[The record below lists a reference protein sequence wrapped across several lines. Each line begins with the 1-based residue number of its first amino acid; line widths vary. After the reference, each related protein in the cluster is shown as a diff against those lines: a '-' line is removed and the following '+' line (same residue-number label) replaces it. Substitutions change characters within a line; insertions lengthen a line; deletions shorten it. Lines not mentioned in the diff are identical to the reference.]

1 MAALKKLAYT
11 LANIIPEYKN
21 YGSNID
27 FILTKIPIEDQKH
40 AKIRRKLKQ
49 ALDENQKQNAHD
61 SALIDF
67 LLMLRKKCTNRT
79 AVFLNPIESDLEETM
94 EELFSDKEWI
104 SVPSQVI
111 RSFVTDD
118 SMAKIKQQISKH
130 KEYIMKTMNRYQ
142 NARHDV
148 AASESGLDF
157 EIIDVKLSEL
167 YDLHKCLED
176 IQIIRD
182 TLNECIQIIK
192 ESFNG
197 KITNAI
203 TKLSN
208 ANQYHNIREF
218 EKSIIDY
225 KSITKD
231 MKAMMDLQNKKYF
244 ENNNG
249 ASPSLLNESLTN
261 AFEASLEK
269 CSLMFDSAIYFKK
282 SAIFVEYFEQF
293 KDAYSQ
299 KMNQISEELDKIKAE
314 STQYIKE
321 HDVKLYK
328 NLQLL
333 GQAMHL
339 NDNYDVTATI
349 EYLEKELISSLNGLL
364 TDLPS
369 DSILQDISSLE
380 WAGHDV
386 QLKKMNNTIKTLQAF
401 HDQLNTLHSQLSLE
415 IKRIHSKGIKVMV
428 DYCDALNAI
437 VKSILSTTPAKDT
450 HVQNTMKKAK
460 LAMTEFTN
468 IYGMNENV
476 KMQTSPVY
484 YQTTSLIINYLTNIQ
499 DGFTRILTR
508 IENDIAT
515 QEDYIVLNTYVQ
527 IMNHSD
533 WIFEIAGKSKENE
546 LIKHIT
552 QQLTHR
558 IKKLEH
564 ESKRIS
570 PSVDDPE
577 SLQLIK
583 NVLDKLSKIRF
594 LEDIIPDIATM
605 SEGVV
610 NIVQN
615 DVRRILAAVTREYSS
630 NPSNSNRVLT
640 QILNKMD
647 KLIKS
652 NDDSLTMDKP
662 IEQMVVAL
670 QHQLAQESKS
680 NDDENISRQLK
691 MYTQFEQF
699 ANEMKDEGLLI
710 REAIDINTLRAMLMN
725 AMEHDTNKNKK
736 LKFKKISK
744 CLIFI
749 KACKPIPWVKQF
761 NRADNMNVVASN
773 CRATVIDYLNEY
785 VRTQDKQLQH
795 SFNVL
800 LNIENGIDD
809 RTLFTEI
816 ETLSDVLFEYDAI
829 KRKEEEYHDIM
840 NILYED
846 TNIWAN
852 WERLIKHKFKE
863 LQIDLQTFSK
873 TDSSRLNIAIQRA
886 RILNRID
893 WFLESHFSITNGFGS
908 LHSEYLG
915 ILLDAGNLD
924 QIASALESQNFL
936 EAADL
941 IKPLYRLKEAHE
953 RKRYQNAR
961 IRLRHKACEIYDS
974 FKSQIIRLIDSRRR
988 NENELRDNVNDVMKQ
1003 YQVIKDIRT
1012 FCHEYIMEKDIQTL
1026 STIFSQ
1032 AISLLVGHINDISSR
1047 ATRLIGSCTFAAAEE
1062 LIGEYNTIVN
1072 RLSDLFGDKIHSLKD
1087 KCRTMSDS
1095 VDNKLGDIY
1104 KQFIDEITFDDN
1116 TIKQRTNLYGSK
1128 YINTRYKALMAAH
1141 AATQNGKYERVWHD
1155 IRDDIN
1161 TKFRHLLKQSEQASW
1176 KDSVTILSLCDD
1188 ILTSL
1193 PKTTSDVLQA
1203 ECQATR
1209 DRIKAANKE
1218 ETQEL
1223 EQFLIDDDIASIYLL
1238 FGKMKK
1244 EGNRTM
1250 MRTIQ
1255 GKLSDKARQTH
1266 AHLDHAI
1273 ANDDVKSMKKDVAL
1287 LHHLSSGLPSDD
1299 QSYKQLEAQY
1309 VEARTKMDTF
1319 ISKKIHDIKK
1329 LIYAMKQQ
1337 CIKELHHNL
1346 DVLLSSFGD
1355 DDNSITKILQ
1365 AKVNDYNAQISK
1377 FLNCYFNEQM
1387 EIFSDALKNL
1397 DSIALDK
1404 SLNTMQLFDST
1415 RPNIISKLESFEN
1428 VQISEEAKYMT
1439 MISKT
1444 RDKLHNTQKEIVDIG
1459 LIKRKIQRNAK
1470 NEHHNYFLY
1479 LKDQLSSLKQC
1490 NALKSHIGDT
1500 SALYESCV
1508 STLELE
1514 LKGVI
1519 KELKR
1524 KLNDDASL
1532 TEDVCDYIN
1541 DHYRILLALDD
1552 ADIDIFSAIS
1562 GGKKKKKKHK
1572 KRKSTLQSEI
1582 DEIAVLID
1590 GKLSLLEKK
1599 LMHIIG
1605 NVHRIDEMIDIWTQM
1620 EMMST
1625 IIVDL
1630 HDKAKS
1636 KIENGLKAFK
1646 KKNPTAINALYAL
1659 LNHKQNTWAH
1669 EIQSYSIF
1677 HAIAVSQFNKAT
1689 APYGIEHVL
1698 KHIKGIG
1705 DDINT
1710 NSKKDILCRL
1720 FKKFKQRYEEVV
1732 DQYLLDP
1739 SRIDLLPL
1747 ISTIKG
1753 IPGDLKQSQKHI
1765 VWDLKTKEKAI
1776 NLMSYI
1782 FALWTLQN
1790 SKSYFEVADK
1800 TDARSYLMTPHDA
1813 QVISI
1818 FRLLGLG
1825 NTAKSYSA
1833 VVLSEL
1839 KELASK
1845 WSFGLYRSHKQ
1856 AETLM
1861 PNLVEIGTGEGKSLT
1876 LAVSSAVLALLG
1888 FHVDCACYSKYLSV
1902 RDYKDFESLFISLD
1916 IHHHIK
1922 YGTFNELS
1930 ENIINEDG
1938 NIRDIV
1944 TDLMLT
1950 EDEQKS
1956 GANKCYSPKRYAR
1969 ANVLLIDEV
1978 DVFFNKQF
1986 YGQFYTPG
1994 AVLKHECIKGITD
2007 YIWNHYTKNG
2017 NQSILTLSAIKATN
2031 EYEECVKVFEWADI
2045 IDEQV
2050 KCMLADINTFESPKY
2065 VVRNDKIGYKE
2076 GDQISYTA
2084 TVGYKTLFAY
2094 YHEHYNHNNVIS
2106 TQSLENMTAMY
2117 LKCGTFSYAEIPKR
2131 FNVIM
2136 GVTGTLKHLSR
2147 SQLQIMDQ
2155 DYGLKVHSYMPSLFG
2170 INKHKFD
2177 EDEDI
2182 KITMIEQ
2189 FNEALKNEII
2199 KRLKDHA
2206 PATRC
2211 VFVFF
2216 DDRIK
2221 LMSFYNSNAF
2231 IAFHDRT
2238 RIITEQL
2245 TFKEKEAEIK
2255 RAPQSNRITLLTK
2268 PFGRGTDFKVMDD
2281 AVKNNGGPHV
2291 IQTFVSL
2298 ELSEQIQ
2305 IRGRTARQGGDGSY
2319 SMVLIDEELE
2329 KFGIT
2334 KEDIETAEQKHDLYG
2349 MIQTKRTAEFAKEY
2363 MQVLDRIKT
2372 AKEVHESGE
2381 EFLRALHN
2389 NDIDKVK
2396 EDLLSYNVGP
2406 ATGSVKIAIC
2416 VDATG
2421 SMTSL
2426 LESTKTRIREMFRRI
2441 RDILH
2446 EHHIDTNRFQI
2457 QLIAYRNYNAPAE
2470 ELLLSSGWQNDPN
2483 ELDKFLK
2490 HVPPDYGW
2498 GNEAV
2503 EVALEFVNND
2513 PLVDEMIIIGDAP
2526 PNTKAEVIKKRN
2538 QRKQSYWETTK
2549 YKTAVYFDDE
2559 LIKLKSRGLKINSFY
2574 LREGA
2579 KNEFEKMAQTTG
2591 GNCER
2596 LDIDSSEGGEQLTR
2610 LISTTVLNVCG
2621 GEQQGAQLV
2630 KAYDAKFT
2638 HIS

>member
-1 MAALKKLAYT
+1 MADDGFIDFSSTTRQRQDIQSNDDPTGDLASMIKHQQDQHAANASTRLRVLKDETSTMKQQQENKRNDEPSNDDAMEDLQMFYNTIDQIVVNEEYSNLVERELQIIYDFVALNAQLMSATEGVTKRAHIAKEPTDFINKLNTLFQHIFESLESDGYNKYGVWIELEAAQRLITVNHNYIDAMTKMQSVLQHIRPFNIQQMLDLYKKTQITADMLTDQDTILFLGYTGSGKSTTIHFMCGSKFNRNEDDHFEVIDPGKASESIKTTYAVSESVTKYISAVSINLKDCGVDSYGTEVKTDVMLCDTPGFLDAGGAEIDVSNGLGIVNAVRRAKSLRLIIVIDWLAVTGARMAALKKLAYT

-67 LLMLRKKCTNRT
+67 LLMLRKKCTN

-104 SVPSQVI
+104 SVPSQVV

-699 ANEMKDEGLLI
+699 ANEMKDEGLSI

-893 WFLESHFSITNGFGS
+893 WFLESHFSIRNGFGS

-915 ILLDAGNLD
+915 ILLDATNLD
-924 QIASALESQNFL
+924 QITSALEHHSFVQ
-936 EAADL
+936 AADL
-941 IKPLYRLKEAHE
+941 IESLYRFKDAHE
-953 RKRYQNAR
+953 RKRYQHAQS
-961 IRLRHKACEIYDS
+961 RLTHKAFEIYDS
-974 FKSQIIRLIDSRRR
+974 FKSQIMHLTRSFETNTLNYD
-988 NENELRDNVNDVMKQ
+988 VNAVLQQ
-1003 YQVIKDIRT
+1003 YKFIKDIKT
-1012 FCHEYIMEKDIQTL
+1012 FCHKYMVDQDIQTL
-1026 STIFSQ
+1026 SAIFSK
-1032 AISLLVGHINDISSR
+1032 AISSLDDHINDISSR
-1047 ATRLIGSCTFAAAEE
+1047 STQFIASRTFAAAEQLSVE
-1062 LIGEYNTIVN
+1062 CNTIVS
-1072 RLSDLFGDKIHSLKD
+1072 RLSDLFGATMHNLSKTCQTITVSLN
-1087 KCRTMSDS
+1087 
-1095 VDNKLGDIY
+1095 NKLRGISE
-1104 KQFIDEITFDDN
+1104 QFIDGIHFDDK
-1116 TIKQRTNLYGSK
+1116 TIKRRTNLYGIHGLPS
-1128 YINTRYKALMAAH
+1128 TYKALMDGS
-1141 AATQNGKYERVWHD
+1141 TRNVKYSQIWND
-1155 IRDDIN
+1155 IQDDIN
-1161 TKFRHLLKQSEQASW
+1161 IKFRDLLRKSENANW
-1176 KDSVTILSLCDD
+1176 EDSVNILHLCDA
-1188 ILTSL
+1188 ILNSL
-1193 PKTTSDVLQA
+1193 PPTTRDVLRA
-1203 ECQATR
+1203 DYKATQ
-1209 DRIKAANKE
+1209 DLIKAGNKK
-1218 ETQEL
+1218 ETQQL
-1223 EQFLIDDDIASIYLL
+1223 QQFLIDDDISSVHQL
-1238 FGKMKK
+1238 FLSMK
-1244 EGNRTM
+1244 EAGNRKM
-1250 MRTIQ
+1250 MRAIQ
-1255 GKLSDKARQTH
+1255 NALSDKARQTQ
-1266 AHLDHAI
+1266 AHLD
-1273 ANDDVKSMKKDVAL
+1273 
-1287 LHHLSSGLPSDD
+1287 
-1299 QSYKQLEAQY
+1299 Q
-1309 VEARTKMDTF
+1309 
-1319 ISKKIHDIKK
+1319 
-1329 LIYAMKQQ
+1329 
-1337 CIKELHHNL
+1337 
-1346 DVLLSSFGD
+1346 
-1355 DDNSITKILQ
+1355 
-1365 AKVNDYNAQISK
+1365 
-1377 FLNCYFNEQM
+1377 
-1387 EIFSDALKNL
+1387 
-1397 DSIALDK
+1397 
-1404 SLNTMQLFDST
+1404 
-1415 RPNIISKLESFEN
+1415 
-1428 VQISEEAKYMT
+1428 
-1439 MISKT
+1439 
-1444 RDKLHNTQKEIVDIG
+1444 
-1459 LIKRKIQRNAK
+1459 
-1470 NEHHNYFLY
+1470 
-1479 LKDQLSSLKQC
+1479 
-1490 NALKSHIGDT
+1490 
-1500 SALYESCV
+1500 
-1508 STLELE
+1508 
-1514 LKGVI
+1514 
-1519 KELKR
+1519 
-1524 KLNDDASL
+1524 
-1532 TEDVCDYIN
+1532 
-1541 DHYRILLALDD
+1541 
-1552 ADIDIFSAIS
+1552 
-1562 GGKKKKKKHK
+1562 
-1572 KRKSTLQSEI
+1572 
-1582 DEIAVLID
+1582 
-1590 GKLSLLEKK
+1590 
-1599 LMHIIG
+1599 
-1605 NVHRIDEMIDIWTQM
+1605 
-1620 EMMST
+1620 
-1625 IIVDL
+1625 
-1630 HDKAKS
+1630 
-1636 KIENGLKAFK
+1636 
-1646 KKNPTAINALYAL
+1646 
-1659 LNHKQNTWAH
+1659 
-1669 EIQSYSIF
+1669 
-1677 HAIAVSQFNKAT
+1677 
-1689 APYGIEHVL
+1689 
-1698 KHIKGIG
+1698 
-1705 DDINT
+1705 
-1710 NSKKDILCRL
+1710 
-1720 FKKFKQRYEEVV
+1720 
-1732 DQYLLDP
+1732 
-1739 SRIDLLPL
+1739 
-1747 ISTIKG
+1747 
-1753 IPGDLKQSQKHI
+1753 
-1765 VWDLKTKEKAI
+1765 
-1776 NLMSYI
+1776 
-1782 FALWTLQN
+1782 
-1790 SKSYFEVADK
+1790 
-1800 TDARSYLMTPHDA
+1800 
-1813 QVISI
+1813 
-1818 FRLLGLG
+1818 
-1825 NTAKSYSA
+1825 
-1833 VVLSEL
+1833 
-1839 KELASK
+1839 
-1845 WSFGLYRSHKQ
+1845 
-1856 AETLM
+1856 
-1861 PNLVEIGTGEGKSLT
+1861 
-1876 LAVSSAVLALLG
+1876 
-1888 FHVDCACYSKYLSV
+1888 
-1902 RDYKDFESLFISLD
+1902 
-1916 IHHHIK
+1916 
-1922 YGTFNELS
+1922 
-1930 ENIINEDG
+1930 
-1938 NIRDIV
+1938 
-1944 TDLMLT
+1944 
-1950 EDEQKS
+1950 
-1956 GANKCYSPKRYAR
+1956 
-1969 ANVLLIDEV
+1969 
-1978 DVFFNKQF
+1978 
-1986 YGQFYTPG
+1986 
-1994 AVLKHECIKGITD
+1994 
-2007 YIWNHYTKNG
+2007 
-2017 NQSILTLSAIKATN
+2017 
-2031 EYEECVKVFEWADI
+2031 
-2045 IDEQV
+2045 
-2050 KCMLADINTFESPKY
+2050 
-2065 VVRNDKIGYKE
+2065 
-2076 GDQISYTA
+2076 
-2084 TVGYKTLFAY
+2084 
-2094 YHEHYNHNNVIS
+2094 
-2106 TQSLENMTAMY
+2106 
-2117 LKCGTFSYAEIPKR
+2117 
-2131 FNVIM
+2131 
-2136 GVTGTLKHLSR
+2136 
-2147 SQLQIMDQ
+2147 
-2155 DYGLKVHSYMPSLFG
+2155 
-2170 INKHKFD
+2170 
-2177 EDEDI
+2177 
-2182 KITMIEQ
+2182 
-2189 FNEALKNEII
+2189 
-2199 KRLKDHA
+2199 
-2206 PATRC
+2206 
-2211 VFVFF
+2211 
-2216 DDRIK
+2216 
-2221 LMSFYNSNAF
+2221 
-2231 IAFHDRT
+2231 
-2238 RIITEQL
+2238 
-2245 TFKEKEAEIK
+2245 
-2255 RAPQSNRITLLTK
+2255 
-2268 PFGRGTDFKVMDD
+2268 
-2281 AVKNNGGPHV
+2281 
-2291 IQTFVSL
+2291 
-2298 ELSEQIQ
+2298 
-2305 IRGRTARQGGDGSY
+2305 
-2319 SMVLIDEELE
+2319 
-2329 KFGIT
+2329 
-2334 KEDIETAEQKHDLYG
+2334 
-2349 MIQTKRTAEFAKEY
+2349 
-2363 MQVLDRIKT
+2363 
-2372 AKEVHESGE
+2372 
-2381 EFLRALHN
+2381 
-2389 NDIDKVK
+2389 
-2396 EDLLSYNVGP
+2396 
-2406 ATGSVKIAIC
+2406 
-2416 VDATG
+2416 
-2421 SMTSL
+2421 
-2426 LESTKTRIREMFRRI
+2426 
-2441 RDILH
+2441 
-2446 EHHIDTNRFQI
+2446 
-2457 QLIAYRNYNAPAE
+2457 
-2470 ELLLSSGWQNDPN
+2470 
-2483 ELDKFLK
+2483 
-2490 HVPPDYGW
+2490 
-2498 GNEAV
+2498 
-2503 EVALEFVNND
+2503 
-2513 PLVDEMIIIGDAP
+2513 
-2526 PNTKAEVIKKRN
+2526 
-2538 QRKQSYWETTK
+2538 
-2549 YKTAVYFDDE
+2549 
-2559 LIKLKSRGLKINSFY
+2559 
-2574 LREGA
+2574 
-2579 KNEFEKMAQTTG
+2579 
-2591 GNCER
+2591 
-2596 LDIDSSEGGEQLTR
+2596 
-2610 LISTTVLNVCG
+2610 
-2621 GEQQGAQLV
+2621 
-2630 KAYDAKFT
+2630 
-2638 HIS
+2638 

>member
-1 MAALKKLAYT
+1 
-11 LANIIPEYKN
+11 
-21 YGSNID
+21 
-27 FILTKIPIEDQKH
+27 
-40 AKIRRKLKQ
+40 
-49 ALDENQKQNAHD
+49 
-61 SALIDF
+61 
-67 LLMLRKKCTNRT
+67 
-79 AVFLNPIESDLEETM
+79 M

-915 ILLDAGNLD
+915 ILLDATNLD
-924 QIASALESQNFL
+924 QITSALEHHSFVQ
-936 EAADL
+936 AADL
-941 IKPLYRLKEAHE
+941 IESLYRFKDAHE
-953 RKRYQNAR
+953 RKRYQHAQS
-961 IRLRHKACEIYDS
+961 RLTHKAFEIYDS
-974 FKSQIIRLIDSRRR
+974 FKSQIMHLTRSFETNTLND
-988 NENELRDNVNDVMKQ
+988 DVNAVLQQ
-1003 YQVIKDIRT
+1003 YKFIKDIKT
-1012 FCHEYIMEKDIQTL
+1012 FCHKYMVDQDIQTL
-1026 STIFSQ
+1026 SAIFSK
-1032 AISLLVGHINDISSR
+1032 AISSLDDHINDISSR
-1047 ATRLIGSCTFAAAEE
+1047 STQFIASRTFAAAEQLSVE
-1062 LIGEYNTIVN
+1062 CNTIVS
-1072 RLSDLFGDKIHSLKD
+1072 RLSDLFGATMHNLSKTCQTITVSLN
-1087 KCRTMSDS
+1087 
-1095 VDNKLGDIY
+1095 NKLRGISE
-1104 KQFIDEITFDDN
+1104 QFIDGIHFDDK
-1116 TIKQRTNLYGSK
+1116 TIKRRTNLYGIHGLPS
-1128 YINTRYKALMAAH
+1128 TYKALMDGS
-1141 AATQNGKYERVWHD
+1141 TRNVKYSQIWND
-1155 IRDDIN
+1155 IQDDIN
-1161 TKFRHLLKQSEQASW
+1161 IKFRDLLRKSENANW
-1176 KDSVTILSLCDD
+1176 EDSVNILHLCDA
-1188 ILTSL
+1188 ILNSL
-1193 PKTTSDVLQA
+1193 PPTTRDVLRA
-1203 ECQATR
+1203 DYKATQ
-1209 DRIKAANKE
+1209 DLIKAGNKK
-1218 ETQEL
+1218 ETQQL
-1223 EQFLIDDDIASIYLL
+1223 QQFLIDDDISSVHQL
-1238 FGKMKK
+1238 FLSMK
-1244 EGNRTM
+1244 EAGNRKM
-1250 MRTIQ
+1250 MRAIQ
-1255 GKLSDKARQTH
+1255 NALSDKARQTQ
-1266 AHLDHAI
+1266 AHLDQAI
-1273 ANDDVKSMKKDVAL
+1273 ANEKVVKMKHNLVM
-1287 LHHLSSGLPSDD
+1287 LHHLNSGLPSNA
-1299 QSYKQLEAQY
+1299 QSYKHLEMQY
-1309 VEARTKMDTF
+1309 VNAKTKIDTF
-1319 ISKKIHDIKK
+1319 ISDKIHDVKRLMFAIKRE
-1329 LIYAMKQQ
+1329 
-1337 CIKELHHNL
+1337 CIKELHRNL
-1346 DVLLSSFGD
+1346 DILLSLFGED
-1355 DDNSITKILQ
+1355 SDQNTKILRD
-1365 AKVNDYNAQISK
+1365 KVNDYNERISV
-1377 FLNCYFNEQM
+1377 FVNRYFDAQM
-1387 EIFSDALKNL
+1387 ETFSDALKRL
-1397 DSIALDK
+1397 DSIELDK
-1404 SLNTMQLFDST
+1404 SLNTMQLFDSKQSD
-1415 RPNIISKLESFEN
+1415 IILKLDSFDH
-1428 VQISEEAKYMT
+1428 VQVNEEANYVKMV
-1439 MISKT
+1439 SKT
-1444 RDKLHNTQKEIVDIG
+1444 VDKLHDTQKQIVSIG
-1459 LIKRKIQRNAK
+1459 LINTNIQRNVKSAHYK
-1470 NEHHNYFLY
+1470 YFLD
-1479 LKDQLSSLKQC
+1479 LKAQLQSLKQSA
-1490 NALKSHIGDT
+1490 ALKSHIDGQKLT
-1500 SALYESCV
+1500 TLYEICV
-1508 STLELE
+1508 NTLRRDLE
-1514 LKGVI
+1514 EMI
-1519 KELKR
+1519 KELK
-1524 KLNDDASL
+1524 KTLKADDRVN
-1532 TEDVCDYIN
+1532 EGVCDYIN
-1541 DHYRILLALDD
+1541 DHYRILLALNE
-1552 ADIDIFSAIS
+1552 ADIDIFSAIDDNDDDNSFS
-1562 GGKKKKKKHK
+1562 GKVKKMLKFN
-1572 KRKSTLQSEI
+1572 RNKSRLQSNI
-1582 DEIAVLID
+1582 DDITGLIED
-1590 GKLSLLEKK
+1590 KLSSLQTN
-1599 LMHIIG
+1599 IRRVINSVRIG
-1605 NVHRIDEMIDIWTQM
+1605 SDKIDTVIDILIEMEIFNTIVVDFHDSTQF
-1620 EMMST
+1620 
-1625 IIVDL
+1625 
-1630 HDKAKS
+1630 
-1636 KIENGLKAFK
+1636 KIENSLQAFK
-1646 KKNPTAINALYAL
+1646 EEHPAEITSLYKL
-1659 LNHKQNTWAH
+1659 LNRKQNAWANI
-1669 EIQSYSIF
+1669 IQSYSIF
-1677 HAIAVSQFNKAT
+1677 NAIAVSQFNKAT

-1698 KHIKGIG
+1698 KHIHGIG

-1710 NSKKDILCRL
+1710 KSKKDVLRSL
-1720 FKKFKQRYEEVV
+1720 FINFKQRYEQVV
-1732 DQYLLDP
+1732 DQYLLPPD
-1739 SRIDLLPL
+1739 RINLIPL
-1747 ISTIKG
+1747 ISKIKT

-2381 EFLRALHN
+2381 EFLRALHD

-2498 GNEAV
+2498 GNEAI

-2538 QRKQSYWETTK
+2538 QRKQSYWENTK